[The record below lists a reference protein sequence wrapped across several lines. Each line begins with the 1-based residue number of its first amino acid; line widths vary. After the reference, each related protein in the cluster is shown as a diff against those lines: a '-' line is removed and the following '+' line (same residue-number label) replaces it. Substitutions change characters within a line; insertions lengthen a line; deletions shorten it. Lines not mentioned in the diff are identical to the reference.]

1 MNLPLITTVVA
12 VRNGE
17 QFLRDALDSIL
28 ASDYP
33 NVEIVL
39 IDGGSTDGTAEIAR
53 SYDQVKYFAQEGKG
67 IPDAYNQGVREAS
80 GEWIAFLSHDD
91 TWLPQKLSLQA
102 KYLNEHPDHQ
112 LVVCRI
118 QYFLEEGCQ
127 IPSGFR
133 PELLKGDHVAKIMET
148 LLVRKGLFDEV
159 GGFDTRYDIGEDVD
173 WYARVQDAGF
183 EVPVLPE
190 VLVHK
195 RVHDDNSSINVD
207 KNNAILLKVIRESIK
222 RKQQQQRD
230 V

>member
-1 MNLPLITTVVA
+1 MNQPLITTIVA

-39 IDGGSTDGTAEIAR
+39 IDGGSTDGTAAIAQ
-53 SYDQVKYFAQEGKG
+53 SYPQVKYFAQEGKG
-67 IPDAYNQGVREAS
+67 IPDAYNQGVSEAN

-91 TWLPQKLSLQA
+91 RWLPKKLSLQA
-102 KYLNEHPDHQ
+102 QYLSENEDHQ

-118 QYFLEEGCQ
+118 QYFLETGCQ

-133 PELLKGDHVAKIMET
+133 PELLEGDHVAKIMET
-148 LLVRKGLFDEV
+148 LLVRKNLFEEV
-159 GGFDTRYDIGEDVD
+159 GVFDTRYDIGEDVD

-195 RVHDDNSSINVD
+195 RVHDHNSSIDVD
-207 KNNAILLKVIRESIK
+207 KNNVILLQVIRESIK
-222 RKQQQQRD
+222 RKQQQRD
-230 V
+230 A